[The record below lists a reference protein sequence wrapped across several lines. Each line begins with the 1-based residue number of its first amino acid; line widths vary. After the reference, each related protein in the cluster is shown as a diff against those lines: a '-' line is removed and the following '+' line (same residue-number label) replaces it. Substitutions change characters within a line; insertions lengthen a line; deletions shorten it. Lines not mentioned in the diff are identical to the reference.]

1 MTKQTVSIVK
11 YRENQETVKRALQLC
26 DGLKELKP
34 SDKVL
39 IKPNIVLTSLR
50 KKLPLYGVVTTT
62 RVIEEIVILLRE
74 HGCSDITIGEGSPFH
89 EELNLNT
96 TNGFKS
102 IDLIKIAEKYGVK
115 LVDFNAGEFT
125 SIDLGPAH
133 IKLARQALESDF
145 LINVPV
151 LKTHLQATVSLN
163 LKNLKGCLKQSS
175 KRKFHKKGLD
185 EMIARLSTVLR
196 PKLNVIDGI
205 YSLERGPGPSG
216 RAYRTNLIIAGRDP
230 FSCDLTG
237 AACLGIEP
245 RNVAHF
251 RQFSDLSGQP
261 LSVQGIEIEGESIEE
276 VAFPLEWQMRNAE
289 TIMAD
294 YNIEGVT
301 FQWFGNT
308 LCTNCAIMFDSF
320 LGVFL
325 KDNKKSNFDNIEFVL
340 GDQVHP
346 HKESKQVFL
355 LGDCAVK
362 NNPDCK
368 NAVKIKGCPVRM
380 RECVLKVYNHALNSS
395 KRRKLF
401 AVRMLKGLA
410 EKTGIYEEAFRRP
423 YSYDLPD
430 FDRSF
435 YRAASGSGN
444 NR

>member
-1 MTKQTVSIVK
+1 MTKQAVSIVK
-11 YRENQETVKRALQLC
+11 YRENQETIKRAVQLC
-26 DGLKELKP
+26 DGLKELKE

-39 IKPNIVLTSLR
+39 IKPNIVLASPR

-62 RVIEEIVILLRE
+62 RVIEEIVIILRE
-74 HGCSDITIGEGSPFH
+74 YGCNDITIGEGSPFH
-89 EELNLNT
+89 KELNLKT

-102 IDLIKIAEKYGVK
+102 IGLNKIAAKYGVK
-115 LVDFNAGEFT
+115 LADFNDGKFT
-125 SIDLGPAH
+125 SIDLGPAK
-133 IKLARQALESDF
+133 IKLAHQALETDF

-175 KRKFHKKGLD
+175 KMKFHKKGLA

-205 YSLERGPGPSG
+205 YALERGPSSSG
-216 RAYRTNLIIAGRDP
+216 QAYRTNLIIAGRDP
-230 FSCDLTG
+230 FSCDITG
-237 AACLGIEP
+237 TACLGIEP
-245 RNVAHF
+245 HNVEHF
-251 RQFSDLSGQP
+251 RQFSDLTGQP
-261 LSVQGIEIEGESIEE
+261 LSFQGIEIKGESIDD
-276 VAFPLEWQMRNAE
+276 VAFPLEWQMQSAE
-289 TIMAD
+289 QIMAD
-294 YNIEGVT
+294 YNVKGAT
-301 FQWFGNT
+301 FQWPGNT
-308 LCTNCAIMFDSF
+308 LCTNCAIMSDSF

-325 KDNKKSNFDNIEFVL
+325 KDNKESSFNNIEFVL

-362 NNPDCK
+362 NNSDCD
-368 NAVKIKGCPVRM
+368 NAVKIRGCPVSM
-380 RECVLKVYNHALNSS
+380 RESIFEVYNHALNKS

-401 AVRMLKGLA
+401 AIRMIKGIA
-410 EKTGIYEEAFRRP
+410 EKLGIYEETFPRP

-435 YRAASGSGN
+435 YRVGKN
-444 NR
+444 